1 MANHDVGS
9 AGPTF
14 NVVFRK
20 FLGLRAD
27 ERSAEEN
34 ALLESMQPVV
44 TSHNGT
50 PSTSY
55 TWFDVR
61 AKFGQ
66 NSSIDQLQAWWT
78 GHRTRLNNAQ
88 LLQLP
93 APRHVWLSK
102 LPLQKLLQHLPFK
115 ADMCGTQTER
125 RQMRKG
131 SSLTASEQEAA
142 KEAKEGM

>member
-61 AKFGQ
+61 GKVWPEQQYRSVAGMVDRAQ
-66 NSSIDQLQAWWT
+66 NTAEQCPIAPVASTPSRLVVQIAFAEAAATSALQ
-78 GHRTRLNNAQ
+78 G
-88 LLQLP
+88 
-93 APRHVWLSK
+93 RHVRYTNRA
-102 LPLQKLLQHLPFK
+102 K
-115 ADMCGTQTER
+115 ADAQR
-125 RQMRKG
+125 LVAH
-131 SSLTASEQEAA
+131 SF
-142 KEAKEGM
+142 